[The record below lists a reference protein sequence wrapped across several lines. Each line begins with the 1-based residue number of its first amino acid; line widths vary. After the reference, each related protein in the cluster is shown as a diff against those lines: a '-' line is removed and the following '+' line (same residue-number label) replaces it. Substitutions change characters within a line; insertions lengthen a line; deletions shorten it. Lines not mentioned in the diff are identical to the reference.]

1 MTIAVSTVPASIRIA
16 VPERIDETA
25 LARLD
30 PSAPVVD
37 WEGATMGTRWRVR
50 VALPAG
56 SDAAALTARVQAR
69 LDGIVAEMSHWE
81 PSSLLSRYNRAA
93 PGSWTALPPDFA
105 AVMDAAL
112 LVAERS
118 AGAFDPALGRLM
130 DVWGLG
136 PRRPDAP
143 PDEATIAR
151 ALAASGWR
159 RLALDRAGQGAPA
172 RLRQPGGLWLDL
184 SGVAKGYAADAVAD
198 LLARAGIAHALVE
211 VGGECVGAGMRPDG
225 DPWWVDLET
234 PAGIALPPLRVA
246 LHQLAV
252 ATSGDYLRGAHTL
265 DPRTGHVPIGAA
277 SAVSVLHPSCMM
289 ADAWASALGAVPL
302 AEARELAVR
311 EGLAARL
318 ITRDGA
324 EWLSPALSAML

>member
-1 MTIAVSTVPASIRIA
+1 MTIAASTVPAAMRIA

-25 LARLD
+25 LARFD
-30 PSAPVVD
+30 RGAPVVD
-37 WEGATMGTRWRVR
+37 CDGETMGTRWHVR
-50 VALPAG
+50 MALPAG
-56 SDAAALTARVQAR
+56 GDAELLAARVQAR

-105 AVMDAAL
+105 AVMEAAL
-112 LVAERS
+112 QVAERS
-118 AGAFDPALGRLM
+118 AGVFDPALGRLT

-136 PRRPDAP
+136 PRRRDAP
-143 PDEATIAR
+143 PDEAAIAR
-151 ALAASGWR
+151 ALEVSGWR
-159 RLALDRAGQGAPA
+159 RLALDRPGEGVSA
-172 RLRQPGGLWLDL
+172 RLLQPGGLWLDL

-198 LLARAGIAHALVE
+198 LLARAGVAHALVG
-211 VGGECVGAGMRPDG
+211 VGGECVGRGMRPDG

-234 PAGIALPPLRVA
+234 PAGIALPALRVA

-265 DPRTGHVPIGAA
+265 DPRTGHVPYGAA
-277 SAVSVLHPSCMM
+277 SAISVLHASCMM
-289 ADAWASALGAVPL
+289 ADAWASALGAVPI
-302 AEARELAVR
+302 AEARDLAVR
-311 EGLAARL
+311 EGLATRL

>member
-1 MTIAVSTVPASIRIA
+1 VTAAASVHPAMRIA
-16 VPERIDETA
+16 VPERIDEAA
-25 LARLD
+25 LARFD
-30 PSAPVVD
+30 RSASVVD
-37 WEGATMGTRWRVR
+37 CDGETMGTRWHVR
-50 VALPAG
+50 MALPAG
-56 SDAAALTARVQAR
+56 GDAELLAARVQAR
-69 LDGIVAEMSHWE
+69 LDGIVAETSHWE

-105 AVMDAAL
+105 AVMEAAL
-112 LVAERS
+112 QVAERS
-118 AGAFDPALGRLM
+118 AGVFDPALGRLT

-136 PRRPDAP
+136 PRRPDSP
-143 PDEATIAR
+143 PDEAAIAR
-151 ALAASGWR
+151 ALEVSGWR
-159 RLALDRAGQGAPA
+159 RLALDRAGEGVSA

-198 LLARAGIAHALVE
+198 LLARAGVAHALVE
-211 VGGECVGAGMRPDG
+211 VGGECVGRGMRPDG

-234 PAGIALPPLRVA
+234 PQGIALPPLRVA

-265 DPRTGHVPIGAA
+265 DPRTGHVPHGAA

-289 ADAWASALGAVPL
+289 ADAWASALGAVSL

-318 ITRDGA
+318 IARDGG